1 MMELKAG
8 EAIAIEL
15 QQTLKNSIEE
25 SPGSYLAKLAG

>member
-15 QQTLKNSIEE
+15 RQKLKKSIEE
-25 SPGSYLAKLAG
+25 SPDSYLARLAG